1 MLHQEMTMLNLINTL
16 MLVFLSGTALAK
28 VEYLN
33 LELKRLPYQRDY
45 LVPEQT
51 VWDHE
56 VSLNMKLELKRLW
69 LESDLT
75 GQTAQG
81 RFRNMWWD
89 YTMGLSIVPELDLV
103 WDHRSQHLL
112 DWEQDKFPV
121 RDSYGIRINFKK

>member
-1 MLHQEMTMLNLINTL
+1 MLHQEMTMLKLINTL

-51 VWDHE
+51 AWDHE

-89 YTMGLSIVPELDLV
+89 YTLGVSIIPELDLV
-103 WDHRSQHLL
+103 WDHRSQHSL
-112 DWEQDKFPV
+112 DWEQDKFPI

>member
-1 MLHQEMTMLNLINTL
+1 MDLIKVL
-16 MLVFLSGTALAK
+16 ILVLLSGTALAK

-51 VWDHE
+51 AWDHE

-89 YTMGLSIVPELDLV
+89 YTIGVSIIPEMDFV
-103 WDHRSQHLL
+103 WDHRSQHSL
-112 DWEQDKFPV
+112 DWEQEKFPI